1 MTSENGKKRATRSGG
16 PLDKLS
22 PTQTV
27 YATRK
32 PRVVMQFPNTSLAL
46 NEARTRK
53 RQGTYVTLALML
65 WLNLYTRVVPEE
77 ETKDWP

>member
-1 MTSENGKKRATRSGG
+1 
-16 PLDKLS
+16 
-22 PTQTV
+22 
-27 YATRK
+27 
-32 PRVVMQFPNTSLAL
+32 MQFPNTSLAL